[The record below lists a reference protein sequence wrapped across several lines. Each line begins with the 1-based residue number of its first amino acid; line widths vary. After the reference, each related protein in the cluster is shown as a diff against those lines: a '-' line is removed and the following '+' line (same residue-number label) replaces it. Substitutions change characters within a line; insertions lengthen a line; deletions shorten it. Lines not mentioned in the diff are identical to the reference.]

1 MERLGAHHQAK
12 GLEELMR
19 RQGGI
24 EVMFDGNVNEKL
36 RTALEI
42 LDEIDEEE
50 DVSTALVLTSLKTA
64 KRALDQAIK
73 EHKHC

>member
-1 MERLGAHHQAK
+1 MEGLRAHHHQAK

-42 LDEIDEEE
+42 LDEIDEDE
-50 DVSTALVLTSLKTA
+50 DVSTALVLTSLNTA
-64 KRALDQAIK
+64 KKALNQAIK
-73 EHKHC
+73 RT

>member
-1 MERLGAHHQAK
+1 
-12 GLEELMR
+12 MR

-42 LDEIDEEE
+42 LDEIDEDE

-64 KRALDQAIK
+64 KKALNQAIK
-73 EHKHC
+73 RT

>member
-64 KRALDQAIK
+64 KRALNQAIK
-73 EHKHC
+73 RT

>member
-1 MERLGAHHQAK
+1 MEGLRVHHQAK

-42 LDEIDEEE
+42 LDEIDEDE

-64 KRALDQAIK
+64 KKALNQAIK
-73 EHKHC
+73 RT

>member
-50 DVSTALVLTSLKTA
+50 DVSTAPVLTSLKTA
-64 KRALDQAIK
+64 KRALNQAIK
-73 EHKHC
+73 RT

>member
-42 LDEIDEEE
+42 LDEIDEDE

-64 KRALDQAIK
+64 KKALNQAIK
-73 EHKHC
+73 RT

>member
-1 MERLGAHHQAK
+1 MEGLRAHHHQAE

-36 RTALEI
+36 RAALEI
-42 LDEIDEEE
+42 LDEIDEDE
-50 DVSTALVLTSLKTA
+50 DVSTALVLTNLKTA
-64 KRALDQAIK
+64 KRALNQAVK
-73 EHKHC
+73 RT

>member
-1 MERLGAHHQAK
+1 MEGLRAHHQAK

-64 KRALDQAIK
+64 KRALNQAIK
-73 EHKHC
+73 RI

>member
-1 MERLGAHHQAK
+1 MEGLRAHHHQAK

-42 LDEIDEEE
+42 LDEIDEDE

-64 KRALDQAIK
+64 KKALNQAIK
-73 EHKHC
+73 RT

>member
-1 MERLGAHHQAK
+1 MEGLRVHHHQAK

-42 LDEIDEEE
+42 LDEIDEDE

-64 KRALDQAIK
+64 KKALNQAIK
-73 EHKHC
+73 RT